1 MLTIAAIVAIVAVAN
16 AVLPS
21 VGRTSGAL
29 ISASGV
35 VQDRIASQIEIVH
48 ATGQNGN
55 PDATVWAK
63 NIGATTVDPLEP
75 RRRVLRARRQL
86 PAHPAR
92 RRRLRRALLGV
103 HARERHTTWE
113 PTSTLRDHDP
123 QRRPNLTTGTT
134 YYVKVVTPNG
144 ISDSKFFTV

>member
-35 VQDRIASQIEIVH
+35 VEDRIASQIEIVH
-48 ATGQNGN
+48 ATSQDGSA
-55 PDATVWAK
+55 DANVWVK
-63 NIGATTVDPLEP
+63 NIGSQTVDPLS
-75 RRRVLRARRQL
+75 RVDVLFGPSGNFQRIPQGSAGCAAPCWEYTL
-86 PAHPAR
+86 
-92 RRRLRRALLGV
+92 
-103 HARERHTTWE
+103 ENSTSTWE
-113 PTSTLRDHDP
+113 PSSTLRITVHFSS
-123 QRRPNLTTGTT
+123 NLATGTT

-144 ISDSKFFTV
+144 IDDAKYFTV

>member
-1 MLTIAAIVAIVAVAN
+1 MLTIASIVAIVAVAN

-35 VQDRIASQIEIVH
+35 VEDRIASQIEVVH

-63 NIGATTVDPLEP
+63 NIGANAVDPLA
-75 RRRVLRARRQL
+75 RVDVFFGPSNNFQRIPHGEAGCSAPCWEGTLENGTA
-86 PAHPAR
+86 
-92 RRRLRRALLGV
+92 
-103 HARERHTTWE
+103 TWE
-113 PTSTLRDHDP
+113 QTSTLRILVHSGT
-123 QRRPNLTTGTT
+123 NLTTGTT

>member
-1 MLTIAAIVAIVAVAN
+1 MLTIASIVAVVAVAN

-35 VQDRIASQIEIVH
+35 VQDRISSQIQIVH
-48 ATGQNGN
+48 ATGQNAN

-63 NIGATTVDPLEP
+63 NIGSSAVDPLS
-75 RRRVLRARRQL
+75 RVDVFFGPTGSFQRIPQGTAGCAAPCWEYTLEN
-86 PAHPAR
+86 
-92 RRRLRRALLGV
+92 G
-103 HARERHTTWE
+103 TSTWE
-113 PTSTLRDHDP
+113 QTSTLRITIHNSS
-123 QRRPNLTTGTT
+123 NLATGTT

-144 ISDSKFFTV
+144 ITDSKFFTV